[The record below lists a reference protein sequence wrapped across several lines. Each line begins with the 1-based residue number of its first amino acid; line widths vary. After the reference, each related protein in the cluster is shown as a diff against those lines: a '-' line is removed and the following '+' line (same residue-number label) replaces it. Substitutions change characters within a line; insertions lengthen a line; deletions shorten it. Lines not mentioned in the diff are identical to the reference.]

1 MCWRLGSVL
10 YGLVKGSGG
19 YVTHKR
25 LFVTELEGSLTSHG
39 EMRMFGDVYC
49 FLEEI
54 FARKGM
60 RMDIQN
66 DPATV

>member
-1 MCWRLGSVL
+1 M
-10 YGLVKGSGG
+10 GL
-19 YVTHKR
+19 
-25 LFVTELEGSLTSHG
+25 
-39 EMRMFGDVYC
+39 FGDVYC